1 MVIGP
6 RPQPEKRSKKQ
17 IPTKIVVHCFSI
29 LSFCYC
35 TPPIGISGTAPA
47 RSVDRTRG
55 TVHTRHCRV
64 TAQRLPPGAG
74 EPSDTFFL
82 QKWKL
87 FFGNV
92 GLIWSDSK
100 LLMIEVISE
109 TWSFR
114 FSWSRGE
121 FTSLWMISGCGLAR
135 PSLTGYL
142 TSKEHTAVS
151 ILMISKLLIPDCQ
164 KYDVKWKLIPST
176 SH

>member
-1 MVIGP
+1 M
-6 RPQPEKRSKKQ
+6 
-17 IPTKIVVHCFSI
+17 VHCFSI

-55 TVHTRHCRV
+55 TVHTHG
-64 TAQRLPPGAG
+64 TAGSPLSGCPRGLGSPAIL
-74 EPSDTFFL
+74 FFCTSGSC
-82 QKWKL
+82 

-114 FSWSRGE
+114 FSWCRGE
-121 FTSLWMISGCGLAR
+121 FTSLRMISGCGLAR

-142 TSKEHTAVS
+142 TKQGTHGC
-151 ILMISKLLIPDCQ
+151 LH
-164 KYDVKWKLIPST
+164 
-176 SH
+176 SHDLKAIDPRLPEIWC